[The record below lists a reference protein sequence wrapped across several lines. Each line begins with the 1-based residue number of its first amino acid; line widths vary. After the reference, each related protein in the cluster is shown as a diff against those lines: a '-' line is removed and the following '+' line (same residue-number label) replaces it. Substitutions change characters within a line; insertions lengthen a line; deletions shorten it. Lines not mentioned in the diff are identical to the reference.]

1 MQTISF
7 AAEVDYF
14 RELQICII
22 SIKEDAFFLI
32 KTKIQEAITRGH
44 HLRLDF
50 IKDDRLSYGSGVKAG
65 VVQR

>member
-1 MQTISF
+1 M
-7 AAEVDYF
+7 YF
-14 RELQICII
+14 PV
-22 SIKEDAFFLI
+22 KEDAFFLI

-50 IKDDRLSYGSGVKAG
+50 IKDDRLSYGLGVKAG